1 MWLFDWKIVWE
12 MLAASGVLMGGYV
25 WLLERRTSLLGCRLY
40 LLSLPLLSALIPL
53 LRIPLWP
60 SREAAVLPLDLE
72 ETGLQ
77 VISSSAAVPFSWEL
91 LFLLFYLLGVLFFG
105 GIMAFQCRN
114 IRALERGAKITE
126 WEGVRLVTTDRP
138 IASFSF
144 FRTIYLPSQLTP
156 KEKGIILCHESSHI
170 RHHHSWERLAMEFQK
185 AFFWWNPFV
194 WLAVRRLTEVEEF
207 EADRDVLESGE
218 DASLYINTIFKQLF
232 GYSPEIANGLR
243 DSLTKKRF
251 KMMKNREKSPYAGLR
266 MVASLLLVP
275 LCVLLFGT
283 TARATQQPAME
294 ELVVKSDVSDELK
307 DSKPAFQGGTEIDFL
322 RWVMGQVHYPA
333 DAAEKK
339 ISGRVLVQFTVK
351 ADGSV
356 DQVKILSAPHD
367 LLAQE
372 VQRVVESSPHW
383 EPALQDGSCVDVQFV
398 LPFDFV
404 L

>member
-1 MWLFDWKIVWE
+1 MWLFDWEIVWE

-60 SREAAVLPLDLE
+60 SREVAVLPLDLE

-77 VISSSAAVPFSWEL
+77 VIS
-91 LFLLFYLLGVLFFG
+91 
-105 GIMAFQCRN
+105 
-114 IRALERGAKITE
+114 
-126 WEGVRLVTTDRP
+126 
-138 IASFSF
+138 
-144 FRTIYLPSQLTP
+144 
-156 KEKGIILCHESSHI
+156 
-170 RHHHSWERLAMEFQK
+170 
-185 AFFWWNPFV
+185 
-194 WLAVRRLTEVEEF
+194 
-207 EADRDVLESGE
+207 
-218 DASLYINTIFKQLF
+218 
-232 GYSPEIANGLR
+232 
-243 DSLTKKRF
+243 
-251 KMMKNREKSPYAGLR
+251 
-266 MVASLLLVP
+266 SLLLVP

-372 VQRVVESSPHW
+372 VQRVVESSPRW
-383 EPALQDGSCVDVQFV
+383 DPALQDGSCVDVRFV